1 MKKQY
6 ETPNEEPLMLKE
18 QNVAY
23 GKTTTSLH
31 LDIELDDTA
40 VIADIEKAIKIIK
53 GIASVSVSE
62 KKSKKMSGIDK
73 GLDDIKKGNVY
84 HAKDSA
90 DLIKQIFG

>member
-40 VIADIEKAIKIIK
+40 VIADIEKAIKMIK

-73 GLDDIKKGNVY
+73 GFDDIKKGNVY

>member
-40 VIADIEKAIKIIK
+40 VIADIEKAIKMIK